1 LVLPN
6 FKKMNNLKNTLLIL
20 ALLLI
25 AILNIL
31 IYWNFH
37 LYYQAKAFEDNDTKI
52 RILKKSHN
60 LFPLNDLVFFEKGR
74 AYFDLALENFSNT
87 TKARTYLQ
95 NSIDSFNHSLRINPA
110 SYFAHFN
117 LAQSLLHLGY
127 ILPSL
132 PVDSFHE
139 YKKAA
144 KLAGENSQ
152 IYFEVAKVFL
162 SQWPKLSDENKNFT
176 INILGKIVSKKDRQK
191 FRTLL
196 FLWDMNL
203 KDYDIIEKIMPED
216 SRIYRIYAE
225 FLGEKSLSLQERQK
239 YLAEAEFLDYIKA
252 KKDYEN
258 RQYELAYLTPKK
270 ALDNFQYCLNTL
282 KKIKFYQTLIGQNLI
297 DPAEFLE
304 FKKSVLLNMSK
315 FLLEQG
321 RGLTEIKDTLL
332 EYLDLEDREADVA
345 DLESYLELRHVISK
359 KLESDFKNLDLL
371 SLQLL
376 LYFKRNRFRDII
388 EVGRRLQQS
397 FVVVPK
403 DKQEGYVKVLQI
415 VGDAFHKVDF
425 IYDAHDIYQ
434 KALEIDPDNLETLIR
449 IRRNYIK
456 LNSEEKIR
464 EIDKK
469 IESIISPRS
478 RKFNNNLIAKGG
490 SFYHKL
496 IFDGRDKLLELHFEW
511 NQQKTIPLISIY
523 FNGRVIWEDYLN
535 QKTLVIP
542 VESKIGKN
550 TLQIEAVNRP
560 IIITSISWE
569 KR

>member
-1 LVLPN
+1 
-6 FKKMNNLKNTLLIL
+6 MNNLKNTLLIL